1 MPEAVSERTVII
13 KHPALKVLDGG
24 FTQIPTKV
32 LRNADLSTGAR
43 LAYALLLSYA
53 WQEDFCFPAQDKL
66 AKDLGMTDRHIRR
79 HLTELREKGYIT
91 WKQRGLNRPNIY
103 YILEIDPA
111 KPTPPPSDEENAA
124 KHADR
129 TSMSAPER
137 TSASDQDRTPV
148 SAQERT
154 LVSDYKDS
162 QKNTQSNV
170 NVAHKS
176 PSGTDAR
183 KRAAAVISETALK
196 NHYGFTDRQID
207 ETQRLVHLQI
217 DVLGAGDRN
226 HAAYVQRAAEAVHDG
241 ISNVLQSALAEV
253 KDTSHRKAI
262 ASLPAYF
269 TRVYDA
275 VRDDATRPQLEFP
288 APHDRHPQDNAED
301 DARTRLIADAE
312 RRGVTIPDYIR
323 AADIRAVNQWW
334 AALAAEPERRT

>member
-1 MPEAVSERTVII
+1 MPEAARERTVII
-13 KHPALKVLDGG
+13 KHPALRVLDGG

-111 KPTPPPSDEENAA
+111 KPAPPLSDKENSNE
-124 KHADR
+124 HADR
-129 TSMSAPER
+129 TPVSAPDR
-137 TSASDQDRTPV
+137 TSTSDQDRTPV

-154 LVSDYKDS
+154 PVSAYKDS

-170 NVAHKS
+170 NVTHKS
-176 PSGTDAR
+176 PLGTDAR
-183 KRAAAVISETALK
+183 KRPTPMISETALK

-217 DVLGAGDRN
+217 DILGAGDRN
-226 HAAYVQRAAEAVHDG
+226 HAAYVQRAAEAVRDST
-241 ISNVLQSALAEV
+241 SNLLQSALAEV

-269 TRVYDA
+269 SRVYDA
-275 VRDDATRPQLEFP
+275 LRDDAAPSSLEFP
-288 APHDRHPQDNAED
+288 APPDRQPQDHTDD
-301 DARTRLIADAE
+301 DARTRLIIDAE
-312 RRGVTIPDYIR
+312 RRGVPVPDYIR
-323 AADIRAVNQWW
+323 TADIRAVNRWW
-334 AALAAEPERRT
+334 AALAAEPERRA